1 MLDIKSA
8 ENNELKKYL
17 DSYKRLFFRKQLD
30 NPKSRLILEKKRESL
45 GLSKE
50 EVDKV
55 EMQLMKNLNDAIDF
69 IAAMIDLN
77 ASTNL
82 LKDDVVEIN
91 VYCKDLGL
99 SEDDIS
105 LCMEA
110 AKSLSSETL
119 EKKEAT
125 DKDIQNQ
132 EERLGVPIMPD
143 IEGDNLKK
151 SKLGPMNEMPIVK
164 EFNEFKT
171 KNLDG
176 SSITVISETKIE
188 HSVEVSENNT
198 DKKNVKQN
206 KNKKNKNKNK
216 NKQVKENV
224 EESLPNFKQRAK
236 EILEIDESE
245 EVKSDKLENDNKEI
259 VFDEEIE
266 ILNIDFLPDELNNAT
281 QFDGQVIETDWENDT
296 QPLEV
301 KSIKEIE
308 AEIDNLVENTVKE
321 AEENAAKIDAQ
332 IEADI
337 KKMQEEL
344 DSKVFNAFDENIEVI
359 EEEEVE
365 EAETVVAVEPNS
377 FIKYNEEVI
386 LSEGNTL
393 DEFLDSDS
401 KDFRMETLKTLFYN
415 GCLVCVERFKDNIFK
430 IKGRRSFTTENIKA
444 AFYDGYSELIDY
456 THAFLTKEGIC
467 DNSID
472 KDTLFEKIFGLQCLD
487 TLSKQIKKV
496 NIMID
501 NEVSEKEILNSIDRS
516 IGIYRANSDKDHF
529 KTDVVRSI
537 SRDIKTIFEE
547 AKTDYSL
554 RDNIEQ
560 GIYRLILEAVEFIN
574 KCGLANFDLFTED
587 YGRTLNELLKSKA
600 KVRETLGKF
609 QNNRRI
615 SDEEYIK
622 ILQDAIISYPFFEDT
637 YVALSMLEIQNLRRY
652 DLLNSAFELLDKCG
666 EKADKVLEEIRRTE
680 VELYFEELQKIPANA
695 DNILKKLLCTEK
707 MKLYNI
713 TNPDVVFEAE
723 IHQFGYIVSD
733 IDIQSVS
740 ESARLSTFKRELLKI
755 RDENLDEEE
764 RHRKILES
772 KEEYLISDWDCF
784 KAEYSV
790 FGRSFAADV
799 FSNLDKEDRISI
811 LDYCMKSILEV
822 ANTDSE
828 KKILL
833 NELQQRDILDKKNF
847 RDIEKEVFGNIIPLT
862 EEEEIEFEFI
872 QGMNQVYAKY
882 ENEIK
887 ALDIKI
893 IDDKWNMEVPGFYQL
908 ISEMQTDYEP
918 VLFAYTEESKSGK
931 NKEGFVITDRAI
943 YSSYAKKS
951 LKLYDIESLKVR
963 NYSKVKKGERISY
976 EGIFIDVDHRDYKL
990 CSNYMGVK
998 EIFADM
1004 LNDIIDIYRDV
1015 NGFVP
1020 LEKYET
1026 KAEDEM
1032 ILGIDSENILL
1043 SNKRLQEELKV
1054 NLEENK
1060 YYELM
1065 SDLLNYDNLSF
1076 KEILLELSKLVNKEA
1091 SENKIYF
1098 NEITEGS
1105 GEKIKEACTSY
1116 VQSISDLEEI
1126 YLVIDNSKKFLLQLQ
1141 THGLV
1146 ISSKGIYCK
1155 NKLEEAWFM
1164 DLKYATNI
1172 KTKEDNKIQ
1181 ITNRV
1186 VEFPFIKKKQDLYDL
1201 RDLIEF
1207 IVVVRRIMDN
1217 PLEEIDQ
1224 EINSFANTP
1233 ADKFILDLVNSIKS
1247 QNLRKMLYVHS
1258 EGAASEKKYAA
1269 AMTTYADLDD
1279 TEKPM
1284 LLLDTTVFGLKASGL
1299 LVTDKNIYYK
1309 EARANGLDMSIL
1321 AISRIYIKNEK
1332 FYINGIEFKLSGLD
1346 IKEKTELCE
1355 KITKL
1360 VDYLKSGFKKAE

>member
-1 MLDIKSA
+1 MLDMKSI
-8 ENNELKKYL
+8 ESNELKKYL

-30 NPKSRLILEKKRESL
+30 NPKSKLILEKKRESL

-55 EMQLMKNLNDAIDF
+55 EAQLMKNLNDAIDF
-69 IAAMIDLN
+69 ITAIIDLN

-91 VYCKDLGL
+91 IYCKDLGL
-99 SEDDIS
+99 SEDEIS
-105 LCMEA
+105 LCTEF
-110 AKSLSSETL
+110 AKSLASETL
-119 EKKEAT
+119 EIQQTESKEQES
-125 DKDIQNQ
+125 KDMP
-132 EERLGVPIMPD
+132 LGIPIMPD
-143 IEGDNLKK
+143 IEGDNKTKK
-151 SKLGPMNEMPIVK
+151 SELGPMNEMPIVR

-171 KNLDG
+171 KSSDG

-188 HSVEVSENNT
+188 SSIEFNDEQ
-198 DKKNVKQN
+198 KNFKEKQN
-206 KNKKNKNKNK
+206 KNKSKKNKNE
-216 NKQVKENV
+216 KETTN
-224 EESLPNFKQRAK
+224 ESLPNFKQRAK
-236 EILEIDESE
+236 EILEIDDIEESKSNNSQTE
-245 EVKSDKLENDNKEI
+245 EKEL
-259 VFDEEIE
+259 VFDEDIE
-266 ILNIDFLPDELNNAT
+266 ILNIDFLPDEIANTIEVN
-281 QFDGQVIETDWENDT
+281 GQAINEELTH
-296 QPLEV
+296 
-301 KSIKEIE
+301 KSIEEINF
-308 AEIDNLVENTVKE
+308 EIDNLVEETIRE

-332 IEADI
+332 IEDDI
-337 KKMQEEL
+337 KKAQEEL
-344 DSKVFNAFDENIEVI
+344 DDKLFNAFDENIEVQ
-359 EEEEVE
+359 EEEVE
-365 EAETVVAVEPNS
+365 EILEPIAVEKNS

-393 DEFLDSDS
+393 DEFLNSSS
-401 KDFRMETLKTLFYN
+401 KEFRMETLKTLFYN
-415 GCLVCVERFKDNIFK
+415 GCLVCVERFKNNIFL

-456 THAFLTKEGIC
+456 THAFLTKEGIS

-501 NEVSEKEILNSIDRS
+501 NNVSEREILNSIDRS
-516 IGIYRANSDKDHF
+516 IGIYKANSDKDHF

-537 SRDIKTIFEE
+537 SRDIKVIFEE

-574 KCGLANFDLFTED
+574 KCGLANFDLFTEE

-622 ILQDAIISYPFFEDT
+622 ILQDAIISYPFFEDA
-637 YVALSMLEIQNLRRY
+637 YVALSMLEIQNIRRY

-666 EKADKVLEEIRRTE
+666 EKADKILEEIRRTE

-695 DNILKKLLCTEK
+695 DDETKKSLCDEN
-707 MKLYNI
+707 MKFYNI
-713 TNPDVVFEAE
+713 TNPDVIFEAE
-723 IHQFGYIVSD
+723 IHQFGYVVSD
-733 IDIQSVS
+733 INIQNVS
-740 ESARLSTFKRELLKI
+740 EAARLSTFKKELIKI
-755 RDENLDEEE
+755 KEDNLDEDE
-764 RHRKILES
+764 RHRRILES
-772 KEEYLISDWDCF
+772 KEEYLINDWDCF

-790 FGRSFAADV
+790 FGRSFASDV

-811 LDYCMKSILEV
+811 LDYCMKSILDIASSDV
-822 ANTDSE
+822 E
-828 KKILL
+828 KRQML
-833 NELQQRDILDKKNF
+833 NELQYRNILDKRNF
-847 RDIEKEVFGNIIPLT
+847 RDIEKDVFGNIIPLT

-872 QGMNQVYAKY
+872 NSMNKIYEKY

-887 ALDIKI
+887 ALDIKL
-893 IDDKWNMEVPGFYQL
+893 IDEKWNMEVPGFYQL

-918 VLFAYTEESKSGK
+918 VLLAYTEESKSGK

-1004 LNDIIDIYRDV
+1004 LNDIIDTYRDV
-1015 NGFVP
+1015 NGFAP

-1164 DLKYATNI
+1164 DLKYATSI

-1224 EINSFANTP
+1224 ELNSFANTP
-1233 ADKFILDLVNSIKS
+1233 ADKFILDLVNSVKS

-1269 AMTTYADLDD
+1269 AMTTYADLND

-1360 VDYLKSGFKKAE
+1360 VEYLKSGFKKAD